1 MASEL
6 TVQTLRGP
14 TSGANADTVLIPS
27 GQTLDASVGTLV
39 PSAGQIVQCVKYAPD
54 DNTWTG
60 TTSTSYIATKLQVD
74 ITPKFAN
81 SLIKI
86 EATHNY
92 WWSASTLD
100 ASTYAT
106 FAIYRNN
113 NHNISGN
120 TGSAAVLEGTYY
132 NLNNYNRQI
141 SYMDYDSPNTTSST
155 NYRVYFRQWNS
166 VSQELR
172 TMDGYA
178 SNAITVTEIKQ

>member
-1 MASEL
+1 MAG
-6 TVQTLRGP
+6 TLQVENLIGP
-14 TSGANADTVLIPS
+14 TSGANTNTVSIPS
-27 GQTLDASVGTLV
+27 GQTLDASGATLL

-54 DNTWTG
+54 DNSWTG
-60 TTSTSYIATKLQVD
+60 TTSTSYVATKLQVD

-100 ASTYAT
+100 NASYAT

-120 TGSAAVLEGTYY
+120 TGSVAVLEGTYY
-132 NLNNYNRQI
+132 NLNNYNRHV
-141 SYMDYDSPNTTSST
+141 SYIDYDSPNTTSST
-155 NYRVYFRQWNS
+155 NYRVYFRQWTA

-172 TMDGYA
+172 TMDGY
-178 SNAITVTEIKQ
+178 SSTAITVSEIAQ